1 MANRKPLVLG
11 PLNRV
16 QEIPDGDTLDFNGS
30 IAAPGDSTE
39 IVINS
44 GGVFGT
50 SSAFTYSIPT
60 NTMSINKGGGLG
72 CVLFAGVYGEDG
84 VNATGSVSKTSSK
97 LTTSIVTGYG
107 SAGGENAVVVTHD
120 ASSTVCSYEVTLA
133 SGTFDRTSFYCDS
146 DGALTWGGYSIW
158 HAGNGGAG
166 SFLDADLLDGQE
178 GAYYLSLSNFTGVLP
193 VASGGTGQTTLA
205 TTRNAMGL
213 GNTTGPLPIENGG
226 TGQTT
231 AALARNALGL
241 GNTTGALPIA
251 NGGTGATTAALA
263 RNNLGLG
270 NTAGALPIANGG
282 TAATT
287 VALARNNLG
296 LGNTAGALP
305 VANGGTGAA
314 DASTARTN
322 LGLGT
327 SATRNVPAF
336 GNAAATEVVL
346 GNDTRL
352 SGGAV
357 PGATTQ
363 VIYNNAGS
371 LTGSANMTFDGTT
384 FKSAQAQA
392 RLRSITQ
399 NATVTMSSATFPDQ
413 NLIVKKT
420 ATASYTYTI
429 DSTLGSDDCTITFVN
444 ASTAGNM
451 TIQGSGV
458 TIYRNGTGASTIVLT
473 PRQMVTLV
481 RIASGQWIC

>member
-1 MANRKPLVLG
+1 MTLKRALV
-11 PLNRV
+11 
-16 QEIPDGDTLDFNGS
+16 IGDSPASLKQIDSWDELD
-30 IAAPGDSTE
+30 APGGIAVPLGKYVFFGNPFSLNSIYITSEFNLNELTGHFYVNKDGALPSYLSLISGSE
-39 IVINS
+39 SSFVIS
-44 GGVFGT
+44 GGVELKGT
-50 SSAFTYSIPT
+50 SS
-60 NTMSINKGGGLG
+60 G
-72 CVLFAGVYGEDG
+72 D
-84 VNATGSVSKTSSK
+84 
-97 LTTSIVTGYG
+97 
-107 SAGGENAVVVTHD
+107 
-120 ASSTVCSYEVTLA
+120 
-133 SGTFDRTSFYCDS
+133 
-146 DGALTWGGYSIW
+146 LTWGRDYVW
-158 HAGNGGAG
+158 HEGNDG
-166 SFLDADLLDGQE
+166 SGSGLDADLLDGQE
-178 GAYYLSLSNFTGVLP
+178 GSYYLNLSNTSGTLP
-193 VASGGTGQTTLA
+193 IANGGTGQTTVALA
-205 TTRNAMGL
+205 RNALGL
-213 GNTTGPLPIENGG
+213 GNTSGALPIENGG

-241 GNTTGALPIA
+241 GNTMGALPIA

-314 DASTARTN
+314 DSSTARTN

-346 GNDTRL
+346 GSDTRL

-444 ASTAGNM
+444 ASTTGNM

-458 TIYRNGTGASTIVLT
+458 TIYRNGTGVSTIVLT